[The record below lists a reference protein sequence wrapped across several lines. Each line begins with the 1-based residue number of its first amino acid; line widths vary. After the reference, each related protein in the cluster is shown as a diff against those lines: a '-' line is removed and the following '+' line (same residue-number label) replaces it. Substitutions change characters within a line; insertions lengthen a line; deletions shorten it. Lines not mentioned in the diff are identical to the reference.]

1 MDVSVGDLVRVDKC
15 EQCAAVVGKTAKVS
29 GFTAT
34 VGVVLLN
41 FGRGRPRLGQ
51 PKSMNTN
58 DLTLVPSEGDAVDE
72 NSSS

>member
-1 MDVSVGDLVRVDKC
+1 MNFSVGDLVRINKC
-15 EQCAAVVGKTAKVS
+15 EECPAVVGKIAKIS
-29 GFTAT
+29 GFTTTA
-34 VGVVLLN
+34 GVVLLN

-58 DLTLVPSEGDAVDE
+58 DLTVVEREGGASDE